1 MSDREQQIQHL
12 TDWPDCMDREEA
24 ERRTRDGDLWLVE
37 PGFRADLQGEEAVH
51 EWEGAV
57 AFMSAMTEGFA
68 NTGEGVVNNA
78 TSQVLLDALRRA
90 EVALQRAREQAE
102 A

>member
-1 MSDREQQIQHL
+1 MSEREQQIQHL
-12 TDWPDCMDREEA
+12 MEWPMEREEA

-37 PGFRADLQGEEAVH
+37 AGFRADLQGEEAVR

-57 AFMSAMTEGFA
+57 AFMEAMTEGFA
-68 NTGEGVVNNA
+68 YTGDGVVNNA

-90 EVALQRAREQAE
+90 EEQLRRARERVE